1 MLKAFDKLTRE
12 LEVERSLDEPKRLRE
27 RIEALNRLEAFPLN
41 NLSSALDS
49 DSIEANLYRRA
60 NASAQNLKPLI

>member
-41 NLSSALDS
+41 KLSSDS